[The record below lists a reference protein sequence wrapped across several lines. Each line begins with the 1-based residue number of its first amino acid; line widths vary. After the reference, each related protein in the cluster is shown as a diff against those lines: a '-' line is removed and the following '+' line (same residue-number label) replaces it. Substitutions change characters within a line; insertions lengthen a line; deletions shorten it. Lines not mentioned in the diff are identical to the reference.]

1 MGKASVTLAAHL
13 AMAEVPVSVVVDFD
27 SGTDKLFKLD
37 LTAANTKLTPETVDN
52 TDAFNDWIIT
62 QLANAECRYA
72 IGGYLENRT
81 VYSRKQLFGAN
92 DDEPRSIHLGVD
104 IWAAAGTV
112 VRAVLDGTVHSFGD
126 NAGNGDYGP
135 TIILQHIVNGL
146 TLYSLYGHL
155 NRKAL
160 QKLQVG
166 QQVHAGQKI
175 AEFGVADE
183 NGYWPPHLHFQL
195 MLDMQGMHGD
205 FPGVCKPSEKSSYLD
220 IIPDPNLLLNFLP
233 EDYR

>member
-27 SGTDKLFKLD
+27 NGTDKLYRID
-37 LTAANTKLTPETVDN
+37 LTASNTKLTTEILD
-52 TDAFNDWIIT
+52 DADSFGDWITT
-62 QLANAECRYA
+62 QLTDNQCRYA

-92 DDEPRSIHLGVD
+92 DNEPRSVHLGVD
-104 IWAAAGTV
+104 IWAAAGTI
-112 VRAVLDGTVHSFGD
+112 VRAALDGTVHSFND

-135 TIILQHIVNGL
+135 TIILQHEVNGL
-146 TLYSLYGHL
+146 KLYSLYGHL
-155 NRKAL
+155 NRKSL
-160 QKLQVG
+160 QKIQVG

-175 AEFGVADE
+175 AEFGIPDE
-183 NGYWPPHLHFQL
+183 NGNWPPHLHFQL
-195 MLDMQGMHGD
+195 MLDMQGKQGD
-205 FPGVCKPSEKSSYLD
+205 FPGVCKPSEKAGYLE

-233 EDYR
+233 EDYK